1 MGYSLFLVK
10 RTAVRQGRRGKFGV
24 FTPQIRRVWSPI
36 TACLVTNYGVFGFPF
51 STKRVAS

>member
-1 MGYSLFLVK
+1 MGYSLFMVK

-36 TACLVTNYGVFGFPF
+36 TACLVTNYAVFAFPF